1 MNVFLT
7 LACLFFIGSV
17 TGWVIEL
24 LFRNIVHH
32 NKKWVNPGF
41 CTGPYLPIYGFGL
54 CTLYLLASL
63 EKYGWITDPV
73 WNRIVL
79 FIAMAIGMT
88 LIEYIA
94 GLFCL
99 KYFKVMLWDYSN
111 LWGNIQGLIC
121 PLFTFFW
128 GVLAALYYFLLYP
141 PLRRL
146 VVWFVAHPLFSFI
159 VGICFGIFLIDFAVS
174 LHLGTA
180 LRKRA
185 VEFDKSV
192 ESIDLQAIQRRLQK
206 RGGFFRFTSIKPLTE
221 RIDAFDEFLH
231 RKPGKQANP
240 SK

>member
-54 CTLYLLASL
+54 CTLYLLANL
-63 EKYGWITDPV
+63 EQYGWITDPV
-73 WNRIVL
+73 WNKIVL

-121 PLFTFFW
+121 PLFSFFW
-128 GVLAALYYFLLYP
+128 ALLGAVYYFFVHPYVLGSGLAVQESGLLLLHRHV
-141 PLRRL
+141 LRRL
-146 VVWFVAHPLFSFI
+146 SHRCVPFRQSGGQAQGLCRGEPHGGPLRGRQEAHPGEFRDRQPALQI
-159 VGICFGIFLIDFAVS
+159 QFLPS
-174 LHLGTA
+174 L
-180 LRKRA
+180 
-185 VEFDKSV
+185 
-192 ESIDLQAIQRRLQK
+192 
-206 RGGFFRFTSIKPLTE
+206 P
-221 RIDAFDEFLH
+221 
-231 RKPGKQANP
+231 
-240 SK
+240 

>member
-54 CTLYLLASL
+54 CTLYLLANL
-63 EKYGWITDPV
+63 EQYGWITNPV
-73 WNRIVL
+73 WNKIVL

-121 PLFTFFW
+121 PAFSALW
-128 GVLAALYYFLLYP
+128 AAVSAVYYFC
-141 PLRRL
+141 
-146 VVWFVAHPLFSFI
+146 VHPYILDALDWLSRNLAFSFVI
-159 VGICFGIFLIDFAVS
+159 GYFFGVF
-174 LHLGTA
+174 T
-180 LRKRA
+180 
-185 VEFDKSV
+185 
-192 ESIDLQAIQRRLQK
+192 IDLVYSAKLVSRIRKFAAEHEVVIKVENLKAHIRQRQE
-206 RGGFFRFTSIKPLTE
+206 E
-221 RIDAFDEFLH
+221 RREKYSFLFAYRSRSELLEH
-231 RKPGKQANP
+231 LREAQETWEQRKHK
-240 SK
+240 

>member
-54 CTLYLLASL
+54 CTLYLLANL
-63 EKYGWITDPV
+63 EQYGWITDPV
-73 WNRIVL
+73 WNKIVL

-128 GVLAALYYFLLYP
+128 GVLSALYYFLLYP

-231 RKPGKQANP
+231 RKPGKKADTA
-240 SK
+240 K

>member
-1 MNVFLT
+1 MLGGSIMNVFLT

-54 CTLYLLASL
+54 CTLYLLANL
-63 EKYGWITDPV
+63 EQYGWITNPV
-73 WNRIVL
+73 WNKIVL

-111 LWGNIQGLIC
+111 LWGNIQGLVC
-121 PLFTFFW
+121 
-128 GVLAALYYFLLYP
+128 
-141 PLRRL
+141 
-146 VVWFVAHPLFSFI
+146 PLFSFCLNFP
-159 VGICFGIFLIDFAVS
+159 VYYSTNLNCFLTVFEQNMN
-174 LHLGTA
+174 
-180 LRKRA
+180 RKKKKN
-185 VEFDKSV
+185 VVD
-192 ESIDLQAIQRRLQK
+192 
-206 RGGFFRFTSIKPLTE
+206 GGYFP
-221 RIDAFDEFLH
+221 
-231 RKPGKQANP
+231 
-240 SK
+240 